1 MGRKMDSRL
10 SRDKFYIITNGKE
23 TECNY
28 FTLLKA
34 KKSIYDVKVEFQNA
48 DPLGLVEY
56 AKRYIGEANQI
67 WVVFDIDYTYEDKK
81 LIPSIQ
87 LADKIGIKYAF
98 SNLAFEVWLISHFQ
112 KCDKQMDIKQH
123 EKELTAYLDSKKAG
137 LTYDKTSE
145 EQLKKYFIPY
155 YETAVEN
162 AKIVYQTRMSE
173 HRKKYGD
180 KSKPEIWK
188 WNSSTNVYK
197 LIEALKLTVK

>member
-1 MGRKMDSRL
+1 MERKMESKQT
-10 SRDKFYIITNGKE
+10 RDKFYIITNGKE

-56 AKRYIGEANQI
+56 SKRYIGEANQI
-67 WVVFDIDYTYEDKK
+67 WVVFDIDYTFEENK
-81 LIPSIQ
+81 LIPAIQ
-87 LADKIGIKYAF
+87 LADKIGVKYAY
-98 SNLAFEVWLISHFQ
+98 SNMSFEVWLISHFQ
-112 KCDKQMDIKQH
+112 KCDKQMDTKQH
-123 EKELTAYLDSKKAG
+123 EKELTAYLNSKKVG
-137 LTYDKTSE
+137 LAYDKTSK

-155 YETAVEN
+155 YGAAIEN
-162 AKIVYQTRMSE
+162 AKIVYQTKMSE
-173 HRKKYGD
+173 HRKKNGD

-197 LIEALKLTVK
+197 LIEALKLTVR